1 MTEAH
6 SDVPIMAKSGL
17 NLEMSILQ
25 SSNSRKESPADS
37 ELPPNRIPIRNSLS
51 IGEHINFSQSH
62 KGLPQKSRRLGADN
76 RHTSSLLQSGTMRA
90 RIVDRA
96 PKSKAEYVRTLFMAI
111 REDSVPYIKAIL
123 NPQKKIEVAKSHHKK
138 VVHTNALQG
147 S

>member
-17 NLEMSILQ
+17 NLDMSILQ

-37 ELPPNRIPIRNSLS
+37 EPPPARIPLRNSLS
-51 IGEHINFSQSH
+51 IGEGVNLSQSH
-62 KGLPQKSRRLGADN
+62 RKGLIKKRHRLGGH
-76 RHTSSLLQSGTMRA
+76 RESSLLQSGTMRQ
-90 RIVDRA
+90 RIADRA

-123 NPQKKIEVAKSHHKK
+123 NPHNNIKVAKSHHKK
-138 VVHTNALQG
+138 VVHNNALQG